1 MFWAWAH
8 EKLSTRLSLEPV
20 LHDIQELNRLALEE
34 GKLDFS
40 KVSMATYLSSSVK
53 ERYRLLSSGAA
64 LGRGCGPLVVSK
76 EPWQPDSGKK
86 LRLAIPGRDTTAC
99 KLAEMALGDQVEEWV
114 ELRYDKIMPA
124 VLEGGEVDA
133 GVIIHESRFV
143 YKGLGLECAFDLG
156 RWWEQETGLPL
167 PLGIMLA
174 RRDLPE
180 SVVREAEETLRESI
194 RLADK
199 MIDHESGESLWSYMR
214 DNAIELEDQ
223 TMRSHVEL
231 YVNQFSVD
239 LGTEGR
245 AAIEEFEKR
254 ASRG

>member
-1 MFWAWAH
+1 
-8 EKLSTRLSLEPV
+8 
-20 LHDIQELNRLALEE
+20 
-34 GKLDFS
+34 
-40 KVSMATYLSSSVK
+40 
-53 ERYRLLSSGAA
+53 
-64 LGRGCGPLVVSK
+64 
-76 EPWQPDSGKK
+76 
-86 LRLAIPGRDTTAC
+86 
-99 KLAEMALGDQVEEWV
+99 
-114 ELRYDKIMPA
+114 
-124 VLEGGEVDA
+124 
-133 GVIIHESRFV
+133 
-143 YKGLGLECAFDLG
+143 
-156 RWWEQETGLPL
+156 
-167 PLGIMLA
+167 MLA

>member
-1 MFWAWAH
+1 
-8 EKLSTRLSLEPV
+8 
-20 LHDIQELNRLALEE
+20 
-34 GKLDFS
+34 
-40 KVSMATYLSSSVK
+40 
-53 ERYRLLSSGAA
+53 
-64 LGRGCGPLVVSK
+64 
-76 EPWQPDSGKK
+76 
-86 LRLAIPGRDTTAC
+86 
-99 KLAEMALGDQVEEWV
+99 MALGDQVEEWV